1 MGFAVELPVLNW
13 SEVEEKIVSFLRD
26 LKEKTGRKAVIGVSG
41 GVDSA
46 TVLALSVKAFGA
58 KDVRAVIMPSQTTPP
73 EDVEDAKELIQKFGV
88 TDWKIININKILKS
102 YEETLGKMNKVVR
115 GNTMARIRM
124 TILYALAH
132 EDGLVIGTGDK
143 SELLLGYF
151 TKYGDGAVDVLPIG
165 DLYKTWVRKLALHLG
180 IPEKIALKPSS
191 PRLWSGQLAEEEL
204 GIKYEVADVILYGIV
219 DEGLTPRE
227 VIEKYG
233 VPEDAVRRV
242 IELMKKN
249 QHKLLPPPIVKVG
262 KRTAFE
268 FAPLISELEL

>member
-1 MGFAVELPVLNW
+1 MNW
-13 SEVEEKIVSFLRD
+13 SEVEEKIVDFLRD
-26 LKEKTGRKAVIGVSG
+26 IKEKTGRKAVVGVSG

-46 TVLALSVKAFGA
+46 TVLALSVKAFGP
-58 KDVRAVIMPSQTTPP
+58 KNVRALILPSSTTPP
-73 EDVEDAKELIQKFGV
+73 EDVEDAKHLIEKFGV
-88 TDWKIININKILKS
+88 NDWKIININKILKS
-102 YEETLGKMNKVVR
+102 YEETLGKMDKVVR

-124 TILYALAH
+124 TILYAIAH
-132 EDGLVIGTGDK
+132 DDGLVMGTGDK

-180 IPEKIALKPSS
+180 VPEKIALKPSS
-191 PRLWSGQLAEEEL
+191 PRLWEGQLAEDEL

-233 VPEDAVRRV
+233 VPEEAVKRV
-242 IELMKKN
+242 IELMKRN
-249 QHKLLPPPIVKVG
+249 QHKLLPPPIVKIG